1 VCVGYKLTPDS
12 HMSDE
17 EEVDYGADSDA
28 EAGPTGGTG
37 AAAAVN
43 GGADAG
49 DGCVCARGQK
59 A

>member
-1 VCVGYKLTPDS
+1 
-12 HMSDE
+12 MSDE